1 MNQNVKENPLATQP
15 VGKLM
20 LKFAIPAIIS
30 GLVSSLYNIVDQI
43 FIGQKVGMLGNA
55 ATNVA
60 FPIIIFCTGISLLL
74 GIGTAANLSL
84 SLGKGEKEKAGYFA
98 GTGMTML
105 VLSGFVIAIL
115 GFIFMKPLIH
125 LFGATPDVFPYA
137 LQYVSITMLGLPFYI
152 ISCGGSHLIRADQ
165 SPRFAMISVMAGA
178 LLNLI
183 LDPLFIFTF
192 DFGIAGAAY
201 ATVIGQVVSGLMTIH
216 YFMHFK
222 TMKITRHL
230 LRPRADYLAKIC
242 ALGSA
247 PCINQLSMMVVQIA
261 LNNVLRHYG
270 TLSNYGADIP
280 LACAGIITK
289 VNSILI
295 MIVVGLA
302 QGAQPI
308 IGFNYGAKNY
318 SRVKEAYVKNVI
330 IVMIISGIAFLLF
343 QLFPMQI
350 TSLFGD
356 GSQEYYAF
364 AKKYFRIFLF
374 FTFLNGLQPITANF
388 FTSIG
393 KAVKGLT
400 ISITRQILFLLPLIL
415 ILPMFMGIDGVLFAA
430 PIADFVAFSLTIFFV
445 VQQIRLMNKSIRE
458 KEAI

>member
-1 MNQNVKENPLATQP
+1 MDQNVKMNPLATQP

-20 LKFAIPAIIS
+20 IKFAIPAIIS
-30 GLVSSLYNIVDQI
+30 GVVSSLYNIVDQI

-60 FPIIIFCTGISLLL
+60 FPIIIFCTGIALLL

-84 SLGKGEKEKAGYFA
+84 SLGEGDKEKAGYFA

-105 VLSGFVIAIL
+105 VLTGLIIAIL
-115 GFIFMKPLIH
+115 GFIFMRPLIH
-125 LFGATPDVFPYA
+125 LFGATTYVYPYA
-137 LQYVSITMLGLPFYI
+137 LKYVSITMLGLPFYI

-165 SPRFAMISVMAGA
+165 SPRFAMMSVMAGA
-178 LLNLI
+178 LLNLV

-192 DFGIAGAAY
+192 DMGIAGAAY
-201 ATVIGQVVSGLMTIH
+201 ATVIGQTVSGLLTIY
-216 YFMHFK
+216 YFTRFK
-222 TMKITRHL
+222 TIKITGSL
-230 LRPRADYLAKIC
+230 LKPRADQLRRII

-247 PCINQLSMMVVQIA
+247 PCVNQLSMMVVQIA
-261 LNNVLRHYG
+261 LNNVLKYYG
-270 TLSNYGADIP
+270 TLSNYGPDIP

-318 SRVKEAYVKNVI
+318 SRVKEAYLKNVI

-343 QLFPMQI
+343 QLFPIQI
-350 TSLFGD
+350 TNIFGN
-356 GSQEYYAF
+356 GTEEYYEF

-374 FTFLNGLQPITANF
+374 FTFINGLQPITSNF

-393 KAVKGLT
+393 KAAKGLT
-400 ISITRQILFLLPLIL
+400 ISITRQILFLLPLII
-415 ILPMFMGIDGVLFAA
+415 ILPMFMGIEGVLYAA
-430 PIADFVAFSLTIFFV
+430 PIADFVAFSLTVFFV
-445 VQQIRLMNKSIRE
+445 VHQIRSMNKAIRAN
-458 KEAI
+458 EAI